1 MAERLNH
8 NIEDNWQ
15 SASLQQEDNCLVA
28 FIWLVHVQFMRF
40 ERIRSRPIDDDDP
53 LDNFLML
60 LWMQHS

>member
-28 FIWLVHVQFMRF
+28 FIWLVHVQFMKCERF
-40 ERIRSRPIDDDDP
+40 EP
-53 LDNFLML
+53 N
-60 LWMQHS
+60 